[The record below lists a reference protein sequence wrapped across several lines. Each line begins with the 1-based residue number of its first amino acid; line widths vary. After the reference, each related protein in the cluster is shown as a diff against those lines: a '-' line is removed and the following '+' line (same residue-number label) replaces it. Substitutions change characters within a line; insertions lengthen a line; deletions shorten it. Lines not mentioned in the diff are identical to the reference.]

1 MKILR
6 LGLLLELAMTL
17 LLHLDVLLLQLIGG
31 LAPNDLFLLFLA
43 LLELRILQ
51 VVDFVQL

>member
-31 LAPNDLFLLFLA
+31 LASNDLFLLFLA

>member
-31 LAPNDLFLLFLA
+31 LASNDLFLLFVA

>member
-31 LAPNDLFLLFLA
+31 LTSNDLFLLFVA